1 MMNRTP
7 TPQQLPPHDPRE
19 RRLVAHLHRQGI
31 TITRGWLI
39 DQRHQRTWQHGRI
52 VEKVRTA

>member
-19 RRLVAHLHRQGI
+19 RRLVADLRRQGF
-31 TITRGWLI
+31 TITRGWLV
-39 DQRHQRTWQHGRI
+39 DARRNRRYRHGRI